1 MNRTYTKQ
9 ARELKNMLALIAAV
23 LSSAAIIVSSIEKLN
38 KGPSL
43 TGGLTP
49 NTRSAC
55 WERPSDS
62 HARLWNVAV
71 VFCW

>member
-38 KGPSL
+38 K
-43 TGGLTP
+43 
-49 NTRSAC
+49 
-55 WERPSDS
+55 
-62 HARLWNVAV
+62 
-71 VFCW
+71 